1 MLVYDPKREAHCR
14 LRLQNAP
21 FVLDEKARISTLNA
35 ILSVC
40 SHRKWTPYAVHIR
53 TTHVHAVIQ
62 GRLRRNGC
70 FPISRLFHTRFS
82 LEHDGSTEA
91 PLLGDSMEALDISGM
106 K

>member
-1 MLVYDPKREAHCR
+1 MRSTRSSSSMLVYDPKREAHCR

-62 GRLRRNGC
+62 GQVAPERMFSDFKA
-70 FPISRLFHTRFS
+70 FPHALF
-82 LEHDGSTEA
+82 A
-91 PLLGDSMEALDISGM
+91 
-106 K
+106 